1 MPPARLPN
9 ALIYLSSLLRP
20 RLLRPDLFVPTIA
33 NVDFRRLRQEKG
45 FNAVVVDKDN
55 CVTVPNEDGV
65 YPPFK
70 DAWKDLVAAFPPGR
84 VLVVSNSAGTR
95 KDPGA
100 IAAEA
105 VSYSLRTPVLLHT
118 QPKPGCAPS
127 ILSYFRG
134 ELGEPT
140 TLRSRIRAQAQKEI
154 AEEKEDERM
163 LLDKWRSA
171 VEGPILGP
179 LVDENGEPVRPRER
193 SEFGGHRNGEGDQEG
208 GQRHMPDVPRRRGDA
223 EVTLRKGRDDVPKDK
238 AGGDREII
246 EAIGQNAVESSQ
258 PLKII
263 VLGDRLFTDTLLA
276 HRLRL
281 HMSRDASSQ
290 DVISIATTQ
299 LPRPNDV
306 RLVRWIEN
314 VLSRRRV
321 REGPLDWGRYILRQ
335 EPGTAV
341 AREGLRARI
350 WRRLVPVWLREP
362 APMTRDPRSWPVP
375 ILLGTAR
382 GMVRTVTFILRC
394 TAVGVRWLWARAKR
408 RIEQRKAG
416 AKAAVV
422 APEVEQTKAK
432 IA

>member
-1 MPPARLPN
+1 
-9 ALIYLSSLLRP
+9 
-20 RLLRPDLFVPTIA
+20 
-33 NVDFRRLRQEKG
+33 
-45 FNAVVVDKDN
+45 
-55 CVTVPNEDGV
+55 
-65 YPPFK
+65 
-70 DAWKDLVAAFPPGR
+70 
-84 VLVVSNSAGTR
+84 
-95 KDPGA
+95 
-100 IAAEA
+100 
-105 VSYSLRTPVLLHT
+105 
-118 QPKPGCAPS
+118 
-127 ILSYFRG
+127 
-134 ELGEPT
+134 
-140 TLRSRIRAQAQKEI
+140 
-154 AEEKEDERM
+154 M

-179 LVDENGEPVRPRER
+179 LVDEHGEPVRPNER
-193 SEFGGHRNGEGDQEG
+193 SEKEDGWEGDGVKGKEG
-208 GQRHMPDVPRRRGDA
+208 GQRHLPDVPRKRGDA
-223 EVTLRKGRDDVPKDK
+223 EVTLRKGRDDEPKGN

-246 EAIGQNAVESSQ
+246 EAIGQNAMESSQ

-321 REGPLDWGRYILRQ
+321 REGPTDWGRYILRQ
-335 EPGTAV
+335 EPETAV
-341 AREGLRARI
+341 TREGLRARI

-375 ILLGTAR
+375 ILLATAR
-382 GMVRTVTFILRC
+382 GLIGTAAFILRY
-394 TAVGVRWLWARAKR
+394 TAVGVRWIWARAKR
-408 RIEQRKAG
+408 RIEQRRAG